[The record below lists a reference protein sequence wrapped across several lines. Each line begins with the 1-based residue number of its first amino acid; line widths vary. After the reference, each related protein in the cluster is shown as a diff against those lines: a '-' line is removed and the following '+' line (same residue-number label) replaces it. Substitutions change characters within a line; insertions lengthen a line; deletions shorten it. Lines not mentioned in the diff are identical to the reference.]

1 MNYTHLGRTG
11 LKVSRLC
18 LGTMNFGD
26 VTDEKTSARIL
37 DEALEAGI
45 NFIDTADVYGTEQ
58 SPDIQQGSGLSE
70 EIIGRWLQQGGR
82 RERIVLATKVYQP
95 MGPGPNDRRLSA
107 YHIRKACE
115 DSLRRLKTDHIDV
128 YQMHHID
135 RHTPWEEIWQAM
147 ELLVQQGKVLYIGSS
162 NFAGWDIAT
171 AQSVATARHFLGLVA
186 EQSLYNLT
194 ARTIELEVIPACRH
208 FGLGLIPWSPLAGGL
223 LGGVLKKMASGR
235 RARPASA
242 RLIEQYR
249 PQLEAYEG
257 LCEDLGETPSDVA
270 LAWLLQNPVAAVPAS
285 RDRRNFLIAG
295 AGLALAATTL
305 GRSGAVMAKPA
316 GQDTPNAPSDAAPV
330 RKETLTTRKLGSL
343 EVSSMGLGCL
353 PMVGYYGGGPRDRK
367 AMVSLIRAAFEQGIT
382 FFDTAEVYGPHLSE
396 EFVGEALAPVRD
408 RVVIATKFG
417 FGVEEGKPTSLNSHP
432 DHIRRAVEG
441 SLKRLKTDHIDLL
454 YQHRPDPN
462 VPIEDVA
469 ETVKALIQ
477 EGKVKH
483 WGLSEASARTIRRA
497 HAVLPVT
504 AVQSEYA
511 MWWREPETRIFPT
524 LEELGIGFVPY
535 CPTARSFL
543 AGAVNPSQRFDSTD
557 RRHNL
562 PRFQPDALA
571 KNMVLLE
578 FAQSWARRKNTT
590 PVQFA
595 LAWVMAQRPWIVPI
609 PGTTQYPHL
618 IENSGAPQVRL
629 TDSELREIDAALAKI
644 PLQGGRADP
653 FTESQFD
660 KS

>member
-115 DSLRRLKTDHIDV
+115 DSLRRLKTD
-128 YQMHHID
+128 
-135 RHTPWEEIWQAM
+135 
-147 ELLVQQGKVLYIGSS
+147 
-162 NFAGWDIAT
+162 
-171 AQSVATARHFLGLVA
+171 
-186 EQSLYNLT
+186 
-194 ARTIELEVIPACRH
+194 
-208 FGLGLIPWSPLAGGL
+208 
-223 LGGVLKKMASGR
+223 
-235 RARPASA
+235 
-242 RLIEQYR
+242 
-249 PQLEAYEG
+249 
-257 LCEDLGETPSDVA
+257 
-270 LAWLLQNPVAAVPAS
+270 
-285 RDRRNFLIAG
+285 
-295 AGLALAATTL
+295 
-305 GRSGAVMAKPA
+305 
-316 GQDTPNAPSDAAPV
+316 
-330 RKETLTTRKLGSL
+330 
-343 EVSSMGLGCL
+343 
-353 PMVGYYGGGPRDRK
+353 
-367 AMVSLIRAAFEQGIT
+367 
-382 FFDTAEVYGPHLSE
+382 
-396 EFVGEALAPVRD
+396 
-408 RVVIATKFG
+408 
-417 FGVEEGKPTSLNSHP
+417 
-432 DHIRRAVEG
+432 
-441 SLKRLKTDHIDLL
+441 LKRLKTDHIDLL

-618 IENSGAPQVRL
+618 IENSGAPQVQL

>member
-1 MNYTHLGRTG
+1 MSKMMH
-11 LKVSRLC
+11 
-18 LGTMNFGD
+18 D
-26 VTDEKTSARIL
+26 
-37 DEALEAGI
+37 
-45 NFIDTADVYGTEQ
+45 
-58 SPDIQQGSGLSE
+58 
-70 EIIGRWLQQGGR
+70 
-82 RERIVLATKVYQP
+82 QP
-95 MGPGPNDRRLSA
+95 S
-107 YHIRKACE
+107 
-115 DSLRRLKTDHIDV
+115 
-128 YQMHHID
+128 
-135 RHTPWEEIWQAM
+135 
-147 ELLVQQGKVLYIGSS
+147 
-162 NFAGWDIAT
+162 
-171 AQSVATARHFLGLVA
+171 
-186 EQSLYNLT
+186 
-194 ARTIELEVIPACRH
+194 
-208 FGLGLIPWSPLAGGL
+208 
-223 LGGVLKKMASGR
+223 
-235 RARPASA
+235 
-242 RLIEQYR
+242 
-249 PQLEAYEG
+249 
-257 LCEDLGETPSDVA
+257 
-270 LAWLLQNPVAAVPAS
+270 AAVPAS

-469 ETVKALIQ
+469 V
-477 EGKVKH
+477 
-483 WGLSEASARTIRRA
+483 
-497 HAVLPVT
+497 
-504 AVQSEYA
+504 
-511 MWWREPETRIFPT
+511 
-524 LEELGIGFVPY
+524 
-535 CPTARSFL
+535 
-543 AGAVNPSQRFDSTD
+543 
-557 RRHNL
+557 
-562 PRFQPDALA
+562 
-571 KNMVLLE
+571 VLLE

>member
-1 MNYTHLGRTG
+1 M
-11 LKVSRLC
+11 
-18 LGTMNFGD
+18 
-26 VTDEKTSARIL
+26 
-37 DEALEAGI
+37 
-45 NFIDTADVYGTEQ
+45 
-58 SPDIQQGSGLSE
+58 
-70 EIIGRWLQQGGR
+70 
-82 RERIVLATKVYQP
+82 
-95 MGPGPNDRRLSA
+95 
-107 YHIRKACE
+107 
-115 DSLRRLKTDHIDV
+115 
-128 YQMHHID
+128 
-135 RHTPWEEIWQAM
+135 
-147 ELLVQQGKVLYIGSS
+147 
-162 NFAGWDIAT
+162 
-171 AQSVATARHFLGLVA
+171 
-186 EQSLYNLT
+186 
-194 ARTIELEVIPACRH
+194 
-208 FGLGLIPWSPLAGGL
+208 
-223 LGGVLKKMASGR
+223 
-235 RARPASA
+235 
-242 RLIEQYR
+242 
-249 PQLEAYEG
+249 
-257 LCEDLGETPSDVA
+257 
-270 LAWLLQNPVAAVPAS
+270 
-285 RDRRNFLIAG
+285 
-295 AGLALAATTL
+295 
-305 GRSGAVMAKPA
+305 
-316 GQDTPNAPSDAAPV
+316 
-330 RKETLTTRKLGSL
+330 
-343 EVSSMGLGCL
+343 
-353 PMVGYYGGGPRDRK
+353 
-367 AMVSLIRAAFEQGIT
+367 
-382 FFDTAEVYGPHLSE
+382 
-396 EFVGEALAPVRD
+396 
-408 RVVIATKFG
+408 
-417 FGVEEGKPTSLNSHP
+417 
-432 DHIRRAVEG
+432 
-441 SLKRLKTDHIDLL
+441 
-454 YQHRPDPN
+454 
-462 VPIEDVA
+462 PIEDVA

-571 KNMVLLE
+571 KTMVLLE